1 MCQRLSTS
9 AMNSL
14 IAEERMRRQHSW
26 QVRRTGAPMASGQQ
40 RWDRAYQLLLQW
52 AAATP
57 PPPALSIVLETSH
70 AHSDLQ
76 PRFDQSSGRA
86 PNH

>member
-1 MCQRLSTS
+1 
-9 AMNSL
+9 
-14 IAEERMRRQHSW
+14 MRRQHSW

-52 AAATP
+52 AAAP
-57 PPPALSIVLETSH
+57 PPPPAETPALSIVLETSH
-70 AHSDLQ
+70 AHSNLQ

>member
-40 RWDRAYQLLLQW
+40 RWDRAYQLLLAW
-52 AAATP
+52 TSATDQRGERQEDDHEGG
-57 PPPALSIVLETSH
+57 VL
-70 AHSDLQ
+70 
-76 PRFDQSSGRA
+76 RA
-86 PNH
+86 GLDGVPGAGPDD